1 MDPMSE
7 AIVCDSS
14 MRFSGR
20 TFIRMM
26 IKTIRTVSA
35 NGLPTTTSDQKL
47 RFMLKKRGFRA
58 IGENGGG
65 VRNIR
70 LVSAF
75 GDVSIF

>member
-1 MDPMSE
+1 
-7 AIVCDSS
+7 
-14 MRFSGR
+14 
-20 TFIRMM
+20 MM

-58 IGENGGG
+58 IGENGRE

>member
-1 MDPMSE
+1 MEPMSE

-26 IKTIRTVSA
+26 IKIIRTVSA
-35 NGLPTTTSDQKL
+35 NGLPTATADQ
-47 RFMLKKRGFRA
+47 RFGLVLKKRGFKA
-58 IGENGGG
+58 TGENGRE
-65 VRNIR
+65 VRNIS